1 MMIPFIN
8 NRLPLIIV
16 FVFIFFST
24 AFSQDAPVV
33 VDSAAVL
40 KGEQI
45 FKANCTSCHVMGD
58 KKLIGPGL
66 LGVTDRRTK
75 EWLKKWINS
84 SSDFIASGDA
94 DAIAIYEEY
103 NKVAM
108 PSYYFEDADYEA
120 VYAYLK
126 NPPVK
131 VEVLDTGDLLA
142 AEDEG
147 VKTSTQLIF
156 IGLFLLLLV
165 YLLTSLK
172 NKLKASLKQETETI
186 SETLFNQFNLF
197 ISNNRNVV
205 FVVVAS
211 FIVVVKFSFDT
222 LSGVGVYT
230 KYQPEQPIAFSHKVH
245 AGENG
250 VDCNYCHTS
259 ARKSKHSGIP
269 SANVCMNCHTYINEG
284 TITGTTEI
292 SKIYEAVGFDPDSKT
307 YIEGYEQQPIKWV
320 RIHNLPDLSYF
331 NHSQHVVAGKVE
343 CQTCHGPIEEMD
355 VVYQHAE
362 LTMGWCIDCH
372 RTTEVAMEGNEYYTE
387 LHAQLKEKYKGQKIT
402 VDKIGGIE
410 CGKCHY

>member
-147 VKTSTQLIF
+147 VKTSTQLMF

-205 FVVVAS
+205 FVVLAS